1 MESRKKDR
9 NDRRSTSCP
18 KQEKTK
24 SVNSCGDN
32 TTVGQPTLKEAP
44 RPEVLP
50 LQEKS
55 VNQEKSTPL
64 AISQFLQEKLNNKEI
79 QNQNFRNTTQNQ
91 LNDHQQKK
99 TFKVQIFPLFN
110 VFHIQFFILI
120 QFRFILKIH
129 NKITGWPFDKPSR
142 RHI

>member
-1 MESRKKDR
+1 MIDAPHHAPNK
-9 NDRRSTSCP
+9 RR
-18 KQEKTK
+18 QNL
-24 SVNSCGDN
+24 VNSCGDN

-99 TFKVQIFPLFN
+99 LFKFKSFLSSMSS
-110 VFHIQFFILI
+110 
-120 QFRFILKIH
+120 
-129 NKITGWPFDKPSR
+129 TSSSSS
-142 RHI
+142 